1 MKLLLL
7 TALMAVSSVALTA
20 QEYGLASFYSDTYQ
34 GKPTAYGETY
44 DKNKMTAAHKRHP
57 LGTMLR
63 VTREDNGKS
72 VVVRVNDKGPFL
84 PGRIVELSSAAAA
97 KIDLLRDGVTRVRV
111 EVVRQGESRS
121 AESTPPAPSAAQ
133 EEPSRPTPPPQAA
146 ASERAEPTPPTPTPE
161 TRPAPSRPAPPK
173 PENKSHYGLYKI
185 AAAKESFTG
194 YGVQVASMKDYLSV
208 LRKVTELE
216 KRYFDNIYLSVER
229 GPGRPLYKV
238 LLGPFSSQEQ
248 ADRYAQ
254 NMREKYQINGF
265 VIQPESVSEADAPP
279 ASAAEGA
286 GLYGIYK
293 LSAAKKD
300 LSGYGVQVASLK
312 DYANV
317 LRQVGRL
324 DRKYF
329 DNIYLGVLPGAD
341 SPVYKVVLAPF
352 PSKEQ
357 AARYVENMQEKYQI
371 QGFVL
376 DLATLTQATP

>member
-7 TALMAVSSVALTA
+7 TVLMVVSSLALNA

-84 PGRIVELSSAAAA
+84 PGRIVELSKAAAE
-97 KIDLLRDGVTRVRV
+97 KIGLLRDGVTRVRV
-111 EVVRQGESRS
+111 EVVRKGEAS
-121 AESTPPAPSAAQ
+121 AAEPSSPAPAAVQEDPSPPAPS
-133 EEPSRPTPPPQAA
+133 RQAA
-146 ASERAEPTPPTPTPE
+146 ASEQTEPTPP
-161 TRPAPSRPAPPK
+161 APK
-173 PENKSHYGLYKI
+173 PEPPQPAKSKQEDNSHYGLYKI
-185 AAAKESFTG
+185 AAAKETFTG

-208 LRKVTELE
+208 LRKITELE
-216 KRYFDNIYLSVER
+216 KQYFDNIHLSVER

-238 LLGPFSSQEQ
+238 LLGPFSSKEQ
-248 ADRYAQ
+248 AGRYAQ
-254 NMREKYQINGF
+254 NMRDKYQINGF
-265 VIQPESVSEADAPP
+265 VIQPESLSEEEAP
-279 ASAAEGA
+279 SAGSGLPS

-300 LSGYGVQVASLK
+300 LSGYGVQVASLT

-341 SPVYKVVLAPF
+341 GPVYKVVLAPF
-352 PSKEQ
+352 ASKDQ
-357 AARYVENMQEKYQI
+357 AARYVENMQEKYQV

-376 DLATLTQATP
+376 DLAALTQAAP